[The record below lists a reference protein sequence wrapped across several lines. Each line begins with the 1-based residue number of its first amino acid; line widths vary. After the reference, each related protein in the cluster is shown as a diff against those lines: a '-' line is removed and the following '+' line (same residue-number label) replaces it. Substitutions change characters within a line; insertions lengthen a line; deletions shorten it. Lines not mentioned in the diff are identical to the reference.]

1 MMLPNLALTSIK
13 LIQER
18 IFVKKNNNK
27 THIDNIE
34 LQQTQSMG
42 ESLYWGWWWQK
53 YNQPSHL
60 WFIFL
65 FYVLFFLSKKN
76 RTHKNL

>member
-1 MMLPNLALTSIK
+1 MMLPNLALTSTK

-27 THIDNIE
+27 THIDNIG

-42 ESLYWGWWWQK
+42 ESLY
-53 YNQPSHL
+53 
-60 WFIFL
+60 
-65 FYVLFFLSKKN
+65 
-76 RTHKNL
+76 